1 MNKQNQNNGSKIIC
15 HFLFVYLFIL
25 LLLFISG
32 HSNAQLLL
40 HGDITGINNEK
51 LSSASITL
59 HKKNNPSILAYAI
72 SNREG
77 KFEIKYTPANNDT
90 LELKASLLGYGR
102 QSIFFVSGEKTEF
115 SFVLS
120 PQAITLP
127 EVVTKAPPVWQ
138 RKDTIN
144 YNTSEFKQQQDRVI
158 GDVIARLPGIEV
170 SPGGQIKYNGKP
182 INKYYIE
189 GLDLLED
196 KYGIANNNIPA
207 DAVDRVQVLENHQP
221 IRVLDSVAFSDRA
234 ALNIK
239 LKNSA
244 KAKLVGRARLGIGAS
259 PLLSEDEVM
268 AMLFKKK
275 LQFINTYKYNNT
287 GQDNSRELA
296 SQNISEYFSAIQNG
310 SVKNDLVSLIEPSP
324 PSVSQKRYLYNNA
337 HVAAINQLIPLSAIY
352 QLRINTAF
360 INDYQKQESRIAT
373 QYTLPSG
380 TVSITEQNSIKEY
393 QNRLQTDITLMANS
407 PKYYLKNLLRY
418 QGWWQH
424 GNGIITTNKE
434 LAQRLS
440 NPFHNI
446 SNDFKV
452 IKTKA
457 RAITEFSSYL
467 GYVSQPQYLLVF
479 PGLYPQLLN
488 NNQGYTATKQQA
500 GLNNF
505 YTDNYFSLR
514 YKRKRWGSQYKT
526 GFNIQSK
533 EFNTVLFIHEN
544 NFEKAL
550 ADTFQNHTSWLRTK
564 IYAEGNWTYET
575 NTMRLSVALPVNYLV
590 VRYNDKYLIIDEAEN
605 KFLLSP
611 SVSAMWQLS
620 PKWNWNG
627 FVSYNQGIGEMESIT
642 GGYILKNYRSITNNK
657 APLGETGSINL
668 MGSFTFRNPLKI
680 LFFNIAMNYSKNN
693 SNLLYRQQFNGQLE
707 TLTAFLQNNYSSR
720 INVFSRLSK
729 YIIGWKTSFAVNG
742 SYSTGRQ
749 QQLQQYQFVT
759 FNNKNYSAGVTVS
772 SKVSAKITTE
782 YSGTF
787 MKYFSKSATQ
797 KLNSEIETANQQLSI
812 NYFPVNSVTI
822 RLGGEYYYV
831 NSNIA
836 PVTHYIFADA
846 AVRYKPKKS
855 KLEYELQCQNLF
867 NTTSFSSALLSNN
880 TEIVSSYTLRPL
892 QVLFKIGFPF

>member
-1 MNKQNQNNGSKIIC
+1 MTGCPDKI
-15 HFLFVYLFIL
+15 
-25 LLLFISG
+25 FISLFLIFTVN
-32 HSNAQLLL
+32 SNAQLLISGHVL
-40 HGDITGINNEK
+40 GANNEK
-51 LSSASITL
+51 LSSASVTL
-59 HKKNNPSILAYAI
+59 HKKKQPAILAYAI

-77 KFEIKYTPANNDT
+77 RFEIKYSPVKNDT

-102 QSIFFVSGEKTEF
+102 QSIFFVPGEKTEF
-115 SFVLS
+115 NFILS

-127 EVVTKAPPVWQ
+127 EVVTKPPPVWQ

-239 LKNSA
+239 LKNNA
-244 KAKLVGRARLGIGAS
+244 KARLVGRARLGAGAS
-259 PLLSEDEVM
+259 PLLGEDEVM

-287 GQDNSRELA
+287 GQDNTRELV
-296 SQNISEYFSAIQNG
+296 SQNITEYISAMQNG
-310 SVKNDLVSLIEPSP
+310 SVKNDLVSLLIEPSP
-324 PSVSQKRYLYNNA
+324 PPVSQKRYLFNNA
-337 HVAAINQLIPLSAIY
+337 HVAAINQLIPLAGVY
-352 QLRINTAF
+352 QLRLNTSY
-360 INDYQKQESRIAT
+360 INDFQKQENRIAT
-373 QYTLPSG
+373 NYYLPSG
-380 TVSITEQNSIKEY
+380 HISILEKNSIKEY
-393 QNRLQTDITLMANS
+393 VNRLQADITLMANS

-424 GNGIITTNKE
+424 GNGIIATNKE
-434 LAQRLS
+434 LAQHLM
-440 NPFHNI
+440 NPFHNL
-446 SNDFKV
+446 SNDFRI

-457 RAITEFSSYL
+457 RLITEISSYAGL
-467 GYVSQPQYLLVF
+467 VRQPQTLQVF

-488 NNQGYTATKQQA
+488 NNQAYTATKQQA
-500 GLNNF
+500 GLNTF

-514 YKRKRWGSQYKT
+514 FKKRKWGHQYKT
-526 GFNIQSK
+526 GFNIQK
-533 EFNTVLFIHEN
+533 KDFNTVLLINEN
-544 NFEKAL
+544 NLEKAL
-550 ADTFQNHTSWLRTK
+550 PDTFQNHTNWLRSK
-564 IYAEGNWTYET
+564 MYAESNWTYET
-575 NTMRLSVALPVNYLV
+575 NTIRLSASLPVNYLMV
-590 VRYNDKYLIIDEAEN
+590 HYRDNDSKIDETEN
-605 KFLLSP
+605 KILLSP
-611 SVSAMWQLS
+611 SISAMWQLS

-627 FVSYNQGIGEMESIT
+627 YAAYNQGIGEMEGIT
-642 GGYILKNYRSITNNK
+642 GGYILKNYRSISNNK

-680 LFFNIAMNYSKNN
+680 IFFNAGANYSRNN

-707 TLTAFLQNNYSSR
+707 TLTAFLQKNYSSR
-720 INVFSRLSK
+720 VNLFSRVSK
-729 YIIGWKTSFAVNG
+729 YIIGWKTSIAING
-742 SYSTGRQ
+742 SYTTGRQ
-749 QQLQQYQFVT
+749 QQLQQGELVT
-759 FNNKNYSAGVTVS
+759 FNNKNYSFGSTIS
-772 SKVSAKITTE
+772 SKISAKLTTE

-787 MKYFSKSATQ
+787 MRYFSKSANQ
-797 KLNSEIETANQQLSI
+797 KSTSQIETANQQLSI
-812 NYFPVNSVTI
+812 NFFPSNAVTL
-822 RLGGEYYYV
+822 RLSGEHYYV

-836 PVTHYIFADA
+836 PVTHYFFSDA
-846 AVRYKPKKS
+846 SARYKPKKS

-867 NTTSFSSALLSNN
+867 NTTSFSSAILSNN
-880 TEIVSSYTLRPL
+880 TEIASTYTMRPL
-892 QVLFKIGFPF
+892 QVLFKIGFSF